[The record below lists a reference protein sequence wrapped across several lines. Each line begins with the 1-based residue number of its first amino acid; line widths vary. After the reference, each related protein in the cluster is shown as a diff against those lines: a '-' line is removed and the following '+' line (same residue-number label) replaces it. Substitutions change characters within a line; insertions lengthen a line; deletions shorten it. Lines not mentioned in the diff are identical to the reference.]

1 MRIKK
6 DKYTGYLML
15 LLLCISFII
24 GGMWGGIVG
33 GGLVLWAFDSDK
45 ISASQEAAI
54 PFTPTVL
61 PSPSAFPTP
70 FPTAT
75 PTPVMLPTPTPSIED
90 AVEKVLPSVVTVINY
105 QKDYGYAQSADNKR
119 IVGSGV
125 IVDERGYIVTNA
137 HVIADSDSLKV
148 VLANGQEVSATM
160 IVANTALDLALL
172 AAKTDELV
180 AGAWGDSSKVRLG
193 QPVLAIGSALGDFPN
208 SVTMGIV
215 SGLNRALALD
225 EYVVY
230 GLIQTD
236 AAINQGNS
244 GGPLINLEGEI
255 VGINTFIIREDH
267 NQEVAQGIGFAIPA
281 SSIKAWLGPW
291 VAEGVNEIPAS
302 FSETGY
308 EEEKSLPAPL
318 PTPHN

>member
-6 DKYTGYLML
+6 DKYTSYLML

-45 ISASQEAAI
+45 ISASQEVATLL
-54 PFTPTVL
+54 TPTAL
-61 PSPSAFPTP
+61 PSPSAFPTS

-90 AVEKVLPSVVTVINY
+90 AIEKVLPSVVTVINY
-105 QKDYGYAQSADNKR
+105 QKDYGYTQSAANKR

-137 HVIADSDSLKV
+137 HVVADSESLKV
-148 VLANGQEVSATM
+148 IMANGQEVSATM
-160 IVANTALDLALL
+160 IVENTSLDLALL
-172 AAKTDELV
+172 TTKTDELI

-267 NQEVAQGIGFAIPA
+267 NQEIAQGIGFAIPA

-291 VAEGVNEIPAS
+291 VAETVDEIPAS
-302 FSETGY
+302 FSEAGY
-308 EEEKSLPAPL
+308 ESEKSLPSPL
-318 PTPHN
+318 PTPQN

>member
-1 MRIKK
+1 VRIKK

-45 ISASQEAAI
+45 ISASQEVAI

-61 PSPSAFPTP
+61 PSPSAFPTS

-137 HVIADSDSLKV
+137 HVIADSDSLEV

-172 AAKTDELV
+172 ATKTDELV

-308 EEEKSLPAPL
+308 KEEKSLPTPL